1 MAKKILVVLLIV
13 TLTLGVLA
21 GCNKREVDK
30 KTHEEF
36 LEVLPGAKNFSK
48 VDISGKN
55 IPSTIEEAYYD
66 TNGAGFVIKVV
77 TRGYQYGLT
86 IIVGIDNNG
95 VITGA
100 KCTESNESWGYEEN
114 LGKQFIGRDKDTYVD
129 VQAGVT
135 SLTVNGYRNGI
146 GDALQ
151 AYEVLK
157 NSVHP
162 DHNHGNSGGGF
173 FDDIFGGNSEN
184 EPFKQVMPD
193 ATGFKNVEIAGKDL
207 PSTIVEIKEETSGL
221 GYVVKL
227 SANGYNPGMI
237 ILIAVNTEGSI
248 TAATTLESCETWGLE
263 SKMNEEVV
271 GKDASTIID
280 VQAGVTSLTV
290 NGYRGA
296 VRDALNAL
304 IMLDLTDGEIDDRTT
319 EQILL
324 DNLRIALPSAFT
336 NNAVNYSDIFTEGY
350 IVSPEGD
357 IYNTSYFGADA
368 IHKAKNGAGYVV
380 EYNNEFV
387 NVYNYYY
394 SDASD
399 EAIKIAENIQS
410 LIFEVETVEV
420 DISEYK
426 NSSDRDIKRIFK
438 YVTSVNKF
446 ETKGDVKS
454 ALMFEIQAYGYSKE
468 PITVIVTIDMDGQI
482 VDNLTISHSE
492 TNSLGGPHLEDGAYN
507 EYFNGKNE
515 QEAECVDTV
524 SGATITTNAYKQ
536 AILCALNAYDVICG
550 GSSSGNYTLGMG
562 E

>member
-21 GCNKREVDK
+21 GCNKREIDK

-36 LEVLPGAKNFSK
+36 LEVLPEAKNFSK

-86 IIVGIDNNG
+86 IIVGIDNSG

-114 LGKQFIGRDKDTYVD
+114 LGKQFIGRDIDTYVD

-162 DHNHGNSGGGF
+162 DHNHGNSGGGI

-193 ATGFKNVEIAGKDL
+193 ATGFKNVEIAGKGL

-324 DNLRIALPSAFT
+324 DNLRIVLPSAFT

-350 IVSPEGD
+350 IVSLEGD
-357 IYNTSYFGADA
+357 IYTASNFGADA
-368 IHKAKNGAGYVV
+368 IHEAINGAGYVV

-387 NVYNYYY
+387 NVYNHYY

-446 ETKGDVKS
+446 ETKGYFKS
-454 ALMFEIQAYGYSKE
+454 ALVFEIQAYGYSKE
-468 PITVIVTIDMDGQI
+468 PITVLVTIDMDGQI
-482 VDNLTISHSE
+482 VDNLTISHFE